1 MLEATVYTVSVALF
15 GFVIAGTARMRH
27 DMLILACIPPMFVA
41 LIVGFSMAIYLWDTF
56 GLALLLLALA
66 LPWPVVWR
74 LSPRYSQRDLLI
86 AIYLAWALAMVAAL
100 IGFGFPDQA

>member
-41 LIVGFSMAIYLWDTF
+41 LIVGFSMAPDGTPLREIMGGDLEGD
-56 GLALLLLALA
+56 AL
-66 LPWPVVWR
+66 
-74 LSPRYSQRDLLI
+74 
-86 AIYLAWALAMVAAL
+86 
-100 IGFGFPDQA
+100 